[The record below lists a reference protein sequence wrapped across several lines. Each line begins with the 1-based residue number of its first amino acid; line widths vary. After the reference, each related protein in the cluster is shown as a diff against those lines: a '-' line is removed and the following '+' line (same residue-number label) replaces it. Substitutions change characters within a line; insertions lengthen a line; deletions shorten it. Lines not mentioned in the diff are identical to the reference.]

1 VVDVVVQW
9 VRTYWTKR
17 SRGAPGA
24 IRRSAVPEAFS
35 LPEAVPPFVH
45 EVRMSECDDFTP
57 HSTVTSGLPPDAQ
70 VELAEAEG
78 VLRVLL
84 VLQNA
89 PEWASS
95 GLGLRAAIALQPGQT
110 LRWQVNYRF
119 SPDRGWYYRLD
130 TLNVCYGKG
139 TAGVFLGPPAHRIDE
154 RSRLRS
160 APGAPSG
167 GMGAG

>member
-1 VVDVVVQW
+1 MRSRPWLPACDPEVVDVVVQW

-154 RSRLRS
+154 RSRLR
-160 APGAPSG
+160 
-167 GMGAG
+167 